1 MQALIDSDVLI
12 AALDGAE
19 DQSDD
24 SKLALIGAVRGR
36 FTGFITPLIAANI
49 MYALRRKWRTTRSA
63 TWRADIDAEMLKI
76 LPTLG
81 MLPVGRADFVDSI
94 TSSFM
99 DKEDGIQYFAA
110 LRSRQVEVIITCNTK
125 DFTMKGL
132 PAIKPGEFVRKYL
145 K

>member
-12 AALDGAE
+12 ATIDGTE
-19 DQSDD
+19 GQSLD
-24 SKLALIGAVRGR
+24 SKNAVLAAVRGR
-36 FTGFITPLIAANI
+36 YTGFITPLIAAKV
-49 MYALRRKWRTTRSA
+49 MYALRRKWRTTRPA
-63 TWRADIDAEMLKI
+63 TWRTDIDDQMLKI

-81 MLPVGRADFVDSI
+81 MLTVGKADFVDSL
-94 TSSFM
+94 TSSFQ

-110 LRSRQVEVIITCNTK
+110 LRSRQVDVIITCNTN

-132 PAIKPGEFVRKYL
+132 PAIKPGAFVREYL

>member
-12 AALDGAE
+12 ATLDGTEEQSE
-19 DQSDD
+19 DSR
-24 SKLALIGAVRGR
+24 KALLGAVRGR
-36 FTGFITPLIAANI
+36 YAGYITPLIAANV
-49 MYALRRKWRTTRSA
+49 MYALRRKWRTTRPD
-63 TWRADIDAEMLKI
+63 TWRADIDAEMLRI

-81 MLPVGRADFVDSI
+81 MLPVGKADFVDSI
-94 TSSFM
+94 TSSFQ

-110 LRSRQVEVIITCNTK
+110 LRSRQVKMIITCNTK

-132 PAIKPGEFVRKYL
+132 PAIKPGAFVREYL